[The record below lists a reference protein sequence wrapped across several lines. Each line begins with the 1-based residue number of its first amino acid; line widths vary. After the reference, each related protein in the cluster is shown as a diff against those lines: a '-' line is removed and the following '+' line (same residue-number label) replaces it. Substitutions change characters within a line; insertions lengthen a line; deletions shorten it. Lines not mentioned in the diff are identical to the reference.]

1 MLVLGGLGEM
11 WLYPNEVI
19 GNDVQDEGW
28 GLFYQY
34 SGAQKIKTNIM
45 SFFGEHSNLC
55 FSEASSQYLSS
66 LEAQKR
72 SCHFKKEHFSPV
84 LHI

>member
-1 MLVLGGLGEM
+1 MIIIDKHMALNSE
-11 WLYPNEVI
+11 
-19 GNDVQDEGW
+19 Q
-28 GLFYQY
+28 
-34 SGAQKIKTNIM
+34 QKINTNIM

>member
-1 MLVLGGLGEM
+1 MLVLGGLGET

-34 SGAQKIKTNIM
+34 SGAQKIKTNILLA
-45 SFFGEHSNLC
+45 F
-55 FSEASSQYLSS
+55 
-66 LEAQKR
+66 
-72 SCHFKKEHFSPV
+72 
-84 LHI
+84 